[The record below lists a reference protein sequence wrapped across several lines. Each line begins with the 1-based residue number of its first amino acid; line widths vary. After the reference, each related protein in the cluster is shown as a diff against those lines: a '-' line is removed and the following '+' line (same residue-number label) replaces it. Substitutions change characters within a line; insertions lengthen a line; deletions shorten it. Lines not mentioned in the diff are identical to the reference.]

1 MKHTHIYIYII
12 HENKTTRKMKYNI
25 VENTRHTTTIYIYM
39 LTGPPKTV
47 FFTFSLLALCQ
58 WTSHTADAWATQGK
72 KDPAFP
78 NIYSTGF
85 LVCAVMDLITPVESL
100 APSCQFAARFLWE
113 GLEGVGPEECPGRA
127 VLGFA
132 IVFAQAAPGLVVL
145 LGAPST
151 KTCLVT
157 RLRLHMRRDVA
168 LRKDTGTISFNH

>member
-1 MKHTHIYIYII
+1 MYAYSTTYSHINLILIYIYI
-12 HENKTTRKMKYNI
+12 
-25 VENTRHTTTIYIYM
+25 YICSPALPRPYFSHFLCLLCVSGLLIQLM
-39 LTGPPKTV
+39 HGP
-47 FFTFSLLALCQ
+47 
-58 WTSHTADAWATQGK
+58 HREK

-100 APSCQFAARFLWE
+100 APSCQCAARFLWE